1 MHGGKRGVPHRE
13 TSPRADGAQDTPHSA
28 CWGGIPSPTP
38 RSVHMGHQSP
48 HPHRSTHIGDVPKR
62 RPLLGPSLG
71 RGWRPL
77 GLRAL
82 LLQQRLLEDGG
93 ASCPA
98 GPPRT
103 PHPAWDSPSPGW
115 CSPGQRPRCLRG
127 AVWCSASWQRVATA
141 SSPSAS
147 TSKAWGRA
155 GLYAG
160 SCPPQRPPPPAKGR
174 GGASPSWGAA
184 GTDRSPQ
191 RARGSVREGPAC
203 SPREGGTRCPAAPTK
218 GRLLEARRAA
228 VPGSLRP
235 REGCKRSPSLT
246 PGGGNGLGGTS
257 APPGSPRERG
267 LHPCPPPGRA
277 LW

>member
-1 MHGGKRGVPHRE
+1 ME
-13 TSPRADGAQDTPHSA
+13 TAWPESSPPATEAVRR
-28 CWGGIPSPTP
+28 WGGQLP
-38 RSVHMGHQSP
+38 R
-48 HPHRSTHIGDVPKR
+48 
-62 RPLLGPSLG
+62 
-71 RGWRPL
+71 
-77 GLRAL
+77 
-82 LLQQRLLEDGG
+82 
-93 ASCPA
+93 
-98 GPPRT
+98 RT
-103 PHPAWDSPSPGW
+103 PPHPSPGLGLTFSGLVFSRAAPTLPARG
-115 CSPGQRPRCLRG
+115 CLVLSILAARGNGIFSLGLDKQSLGQSRALCGELP
-127 AVWCSASWQRVATA
+127 APAT
-141 SSPSAS
+141 
-147 TSKAWGRA
+147 
-155 GLYAG
+155 
-160 SCPPQRPPPPAKGR
+160 PPPAKGR